1 MKQVE
6 LAQQLGVS
14 KAYISMVMSGKKKPG
29 KYIAEG
35 LNRLGVN
42 HETVNFEA
50 KKSILSHARLPV
62 PTLPRKALLHP
73 IRLHFH
79 YSQVAE
85 PDFRNYRQGQ
95 EGQSGKW

>member
-14 KAYISMVMSGKKKPG
+14 KAYISMVISGKKKPS

-42 HETVNFEA
+42 QETVNFEA

-62 PTLPRKALLHP
+62 PTLPPSIQADL
-73 IRLHFH
+73 IF
-79 YSQVAE
+79 
-85 PDFRNYRQGQ
+85 
-95 EGQSGKW
+95 

>member
-6 LAQQLGVS
+6 LAQRLGVS
-14 KAYISMVMSGKKKPG
+14 KAYISMVMSGKKQPS

-42 HETVNFEA
+42 QETVNFEA

-62 PTLPRKALLHP
+62 PTLPQ
-73 IRLHFH
+73 I
-79 YSQVAE
+79 
-85 PDFRNYRQGQ
+85 
-95 EGQSGKW
+95 